1 MAKMTKEE
9 KQRIKQEKAAL
20 EAYYLEQQESGIIDY
35 DIYIMSKKEKLT
47 NILLAAVLIFT
58 VGMIFYHNI
67 ILSLLLSLFSLKF
80 PAIRVKSIIN
90 KRKAEL
96 NTQFR
101 DLLYSVSSS
110 MEAGRSL
117 EMAFKDAL
125 RDLAIIYPN
134 EKTAIIK
141 ETTYIVRKIEMNEPV
156 EQAILEFAERSHI
169 DDIENFADIIKVC
182 KRTGGNLAEVIRSTS
197 NVITEKIDT
206 KREIETTITGKK
218 FESRVMS
225 VMPIFMVA
233 ILSLSS
239 PEFMA
244 PVFDT
249 IIGNIVMTIAIFLF
263 VGAFLISEKIVNIK
277 V

>member
-1 MAKMTKEE
+1 M
-9 KQRIKQEKAAL
+9 
-20 EAYYLEQQESGIIDY
+20 EAYRKEQQEAGIIDY
-35 DIYIMSKKEKLT
+35 DIYIMSKREKVLT
-47 NILLAAVLIFT
+47 IIIAYAVIFA
-58 VGMIFYHNI
+58 VGMVFYHNI
-67 ILSLLLSLFSLKF
+67 ILSLILGLFAFKY
-80 PAIRVKSIIN
+80 PALRVKSIIK
-90 KRKAEL
+90 KRKGEL
-96 NTQFR
+96 NMQFR

-134 EKTAIIK
+134 SETSIIR
-141 ETTYIVRKIEMNEPV
+141 ETTFIVRKIEMNEPV
-156 EQAILEFAERSHI
+156 EQAITEFADRAHI
-169 DDIENFADIIKVC
+169 EDIENFADIIKVC

-197 NVITEKIDT
+197 NVIGEKIDT
-206 KREIETTITGKK
+206 KRDIETTITGKK
-218 FESRVMS
+218 FESRIMS

-244 PVFDT
+244 PMFNAAAGVV
-249 IIGNIVMTIAIFLF
+249 VMTTAIFIF
-263 VGAFLISEKIVNIK
+263 VGAFLISEKIVDIN

>member
-1 MAKMTKEE
+1 MTKEE

-20 EAYYLEQQESGIIDY
+20 EAYYAEQQKLGIVDY
-35 DIYIMSKKEKLT
+35 DVYIMSKKEKVT
-47 NILLAAVLIFT
+47 TIIAAAVLIFI
-58 VGMIFYHNI
+58 VGIIFYHNI
-67 ILSLLLSLFSLKF
+67 VLSLLLSLFALKA
-80 PAIRVKSIIN
+80 PKIRVKSIIK
-90 KRKAEL
+90 KRKVEL
-96 NTQFR
+96 NNQFR

-134 EKTAIIK
+134 EKTAIIR
-141 ETTYIVRKIEMNEPV
+141 ETTYIVRKIEMNEPI

-182 KRTGGNLAEVIRSTS
+182 KRTGGNLADVIRSTS
-197 NVITEKIDT
+197 NVIGEKIET

-218 FESRVMS
+218 FESRLMS

-249 IIGNIVMTIAIFLF
+249 VVGNVVMTIAIFLF
-263 VGAFLISEKIVNIK
+263 VGAFLISEKIVDIK

>member
-1 MAKMTKEE
+1 MSKKDER
-9 KQRIKQEKAAL
+9 KQKKIEQKAM
-20 EAYYLEQQESGIIDY
+20 EAYYLEQQQSGMADY
-35 DIYIMSKKEKLT
+35 DIYIMTKKEKILT
-47 NILLAAVLIFT
+47 IIGAAVFIFA

-67 ILSLLLSLFSLKF
+67 ILSLILSLFSFKF
-80 PAIRVKSIIN
+80 PKIRVKSIIK
-90 KRKAEL
+90 KRKNNL
-96 NTQFR
+96 NLQFR
-101 DLLYSVSSS
+101 DLLYSISSS

-134 EKTAIIK
+134 SETAIIR

-156 EQAILEFAERSHI
+156 EQAISEFAERSHI

-197 NVITEKIDT
+197 NVIGEKIET

-218 FESRVMS
+218 FESRIMS

-233 ILSLSS
+233 ILSFSS
-239 PEFMA
+239 PDFMA
-244 PVFDT
+244 PVFNT
-249 IIGNIVMTIAIFLF
+249 AAGITVMTIAIFMFLI
-263 VGAFLISEKIVNIK
+263 AFLISEKIVDIN

>member
-1 MAKMTKEE
+1 MSKMTKEE

-20 EAYYLEQQESGIIDY
+20 EAYYAEQQKLGIVDY
-35 DIYIMSKKEKLT
+35 DVYIMSKKEKVT
-47 NILLAAVLIFT
+47 TIIAAGVLIFI
-58 VGMIFYHNI
+58 VGIIFYHNI
-67 ILSLLLSLFSLKF
+67 VLSLLLSLFALKA
-80 PAIRVKSIIN
+80 PKIRVKSIIK
-90 KRKAEL
+90 KRKVEL
-96 NTQFR
+96 NNQFR

-134 EKTAIIK
+134 EKTAIIR
-141 ETTYIVRKIEMNEPV
+141 ETTYIVRKIEMNEPI

-182 KRTGGNLAEVIRSTS
+182 KRTGGNLADVIRSTS
-197 NVITEKIDT
+197 NVIGEKIET

-218 FESRVMS
+218 FESRIMS

-249 IIGNIVMTIAIFLF
+249 VVGNVVMTIAIFLF
-263 VGAFLISEKIVNIK
+263 VGAFLISEKIVDIK